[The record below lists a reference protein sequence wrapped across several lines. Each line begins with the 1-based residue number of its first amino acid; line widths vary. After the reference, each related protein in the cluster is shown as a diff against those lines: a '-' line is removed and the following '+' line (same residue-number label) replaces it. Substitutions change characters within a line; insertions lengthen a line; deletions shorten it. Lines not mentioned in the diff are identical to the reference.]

1 MYMTLE
7 LASPW
12 EKIYESDPALSE
24 FRVGDFVGDQRADVF
39 YTDGLRW
46 YISDAGRAPFRYVQ
60 DSGFRAAALG
70 FGDFNRDGKMD
81 VVGVESGQW
90 SVSVSTLTGFWGAWS
105 NWRLGAA
112 RTKTMAGLT
121 IADLNG
127 NGYPD
132 IVRFTRINVALN
144 AGGVGTI
151 RWNVEVSW
159 ESKTDWQPLG
169 TIDDVTP
176 GSSLPV
182 IGRFDST
189 PGPDIVAFLTGSYR
203 NTLGIKSSGGG
214 ALTRYS
220 RQDMR

>member
-1 MYMTLE
+1 
-7 LASPW
+7 
-12 EKIYESDPALSE
+12 
-24 FRVGDFVGDQRADVF
+24 VGDQRADVF

-46 YISDAGRAPFRYVQ
+46 YISDAGRVPFRYVQ
-60 DSGFRAAALG
+60 DSGFRVAALG

-81 VVGVESGQW
+81 VLGVESGQW
-90 SVSVSTLTGFWGAWS
+90 SVSVSTLNGFWGAWS

-112 RTKTMAGLT
+112 RTNTMAGLT

-132 IVRFTRINVALN
+132 IVRITSIPLN
-144 AGGVGTI
+144 GFGGI
-151 RWNVEVSW
+151 RWNLEVSW
-159 ESKTDWQPLG
+159 ESKMDWKPLG

-189 PGPDIVAFLTGSYR
+189 PGPDIVAFMPKNISQRLF
-203 NTLGIKSSGGG
+203 IKSSGSG
-214 ALTRYS
+214 APIAYS
-220 RQDMR
+220 RHDMR